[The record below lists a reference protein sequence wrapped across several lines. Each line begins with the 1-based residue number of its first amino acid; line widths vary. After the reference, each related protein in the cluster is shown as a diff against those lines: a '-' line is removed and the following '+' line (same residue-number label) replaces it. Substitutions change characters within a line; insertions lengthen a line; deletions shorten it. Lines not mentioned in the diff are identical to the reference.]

1 MTIEEAIKD
10 PKRPLS
16 ISPRDWALSMDA
28 ELEEE
33 NELIEKSSE
42 RIASEQKE
50 VSFSYSK
57 ESGWEKIDIGIDQII
72 QGCQILEK
80 GIWEANMKNLSP
92 ECRSILDA
100 IKDIFQSAIVPYM
113 ADIVQES
120 EKIK

>member
-16 ISPRDWALSMDA
+16 ISPRDWALSIDA

-33 NELIEKSSE
+33 NELIDKSSE

-50 VSFSYSK
+50 ASFSHSK

-92 ECRSILDA
+92 ECRSILDT
-100 IKDIFQSAIVPYM
+100 IKDIFQSAIVPYI

>member
-33 NELIEKSSE
+33 NELIDKSSE

-50 VSFSYSK
+50 ASFSYSK

-92 ECRSILDA
+92 ECRSILDT

>member
-33 NELIEKSSE
+33 NELIDKSSE

-50 VSFSYSK
+50 TSFSHSK

>member
-33 NELIEKSSE
+33 NELIDKSSE

-50 VSFSYSK
+50 ASFSHSK

-92 ECRSILDA
+92 ECRSILDT

>member
-16 ISPRDWALSMDA
+16 ISPRDWALSVDA

-50 VSFSYSK
+50 MSFSYSK

-92 ECRSILDA
+92 ECRSILDT

>member
-50 VSFSYSK
+50 MSFSYSK

-92 ECRSILDA
+92 ECRSILDT

>member
-42 RIASEQKE
+42 RIASEQKDE
-50 VSFSYSK
+50 SFAHSK

>member
-50 VSFSYSK
+50 ATFSHSK